1 MLKIRG
7 NDFDDGVIYAGAEL
21 LCEYEMHDSGGIV
34 LEVSVPS
41 IGATFH
47 SSHNFYSRQE
57 GQFDFSADAERVR
70 ENGEEALRRLD
81 EISERIDDPKLE
93 QARGK
98 LERAAALDPDEPESE
113 RVQETMDGV
122 EVARRLLGEVRKRNL
137 KDIRQ
142 IELDRTTTLFNDHL
156 RELARPSEENDFDN
170 LVRTAQRAIERNDKD
185 FERHVDDLRSTNF
198 EVLWRQDWFV
208 VDKFKSMASSPHW
221 FADHNQFETLVAR
234 GRVCLQDDNI
244 DALRQIVG
252 QLAQIQIDHVSDID
266 RVEIANIIR
275 G

>member
-1 MLKIRG
+1 
-7 NDFDDGVIYAGAEL
+7 
-21 LCEYEMHDSGGIV
+21 
-34 LEVSVPS
+34 
-41 IGATFH
+41 
-47 SSHNFYSRQE
+47 
-57 GQFDFSADAERVR
+57 
-70 ENGEEALRRLD
+70 
-81 EISERIDDPKLE
+81 
-93 QARGK
+93 
-98 LERAAALDPDEPESE
+98 
-113 RVQETMDGV
+113 MDGV

-266 RVEIANIIR
+266 RAEIANIIR